1 MLLSE
6 MVIRSKIT
14 PPQSNRATLHRVRL
28 QEKFS
33 DSKNY
38 PLTLIHAGTGF
49 GKTTALLDL
58 SGFYPQVFWYNITEP
73 DRDPTLFLAH
83 LISAFFPNASPL
95 LDRLE
100 QGGLQAV
107 KGVLTSLIN
116 SLTTSLEEDAVLILD
131 DFHLVNNVKDINL
144 WLEMIVEQR
153 PPHLHI
159 AIASR
164 QIPETPAFVR
174 WRVKGNVLVI
184 DQGDLSFS
192 REEISQLFSE
202 YYHFPI
208 TPEQA
213 QALYAYTDGW
223 IIALQMIWQ
232 RLQSSR
238 EQSLDVL
245 LTELPSA
252 FADVFNYLAQDVLAQ
267 QPDSIQ
273 RFLLSTAILRQM
285 DAAVCNT
292 LLEITDSQELL
303 RSLTE
308 KGLFIFTADN
318 SIYRYQRLFQD
329 FLLEQTRAHQMN
341 IPQLH
346 LRAAEYFSTHQD
358 YEEAVYHRF
367 AAGDLGEA
375 ANLIE
380 MIGPKL
386 LEIGRLRTLSKWID
400 QLEVE
405 QLEVHPFIYLL
416 KGDVLRLRSKFEEA
430 ITAYG
435 KAEKIFLQRKTPL
448 GRSQAL
454 RSMAQVYLDTI
465 RPLKASSLLQEAI
478 GLLEPQEHPAEV
490 AALLDQLAENKLNQG
505 KPREAEELHKEASLL
520 RSESDPDAIYLE
532 ARSMLRTGR
541 LREARDLLESYG
553 ANHASSS
560 VQRPQRFHREMPLL
574 LSLIYIMLGDYER
587 GAARALQ
594 GIDVGRQLDSP
605 FVEAVG
611 LMRLGH
617 AYQMRPRAPWRGQQ
631 LEKSRAAYE
640 KSIDLVKPFNVMRVQ
655 VEPLWGLCRLYGYQG
670 AITEAKRYA
679 SQAIEIAETSG
690 DLWFAGLLR
699 VTMGTSYM
707 LIGEVSTAETWLNK
721 GVEIFEQVGDIFGQ
735 AMGSATLA
743 LTYWLHGGRQQALDT
758 FARIAPQLRVHDLDF
773 LLTQTTLLGM
783 QDDQSFYPLLIEAAQ
798 QGIEKDWIGGI
809 LKRKNLEGSDFHP
822 GYGLSIRT
830 LGLFEVWR
838 GDTLVTAHDW
848 QREKARQLLQFLI
861 NNPGKWFTREQI
873 TDRLWPNLD
882 ADAAKNFKVTL
893 NALNRALEPQREP
906 GQTPFFISRREA
918 LYSLNSA
925 ARIELDMDD
934 FSRLCASD
942 REEDL
947 LQALSIYTG
956 DYLVESVEE
965 YWANETRERLRDA
978 YLHTASHL
986 GEIYF
991 EQSRLEEAIKLC
1003 HEILAVDNCNEPA
1016 YRLLMRCHAARGNR
1030 STVQSVYQRCIS
1042 TLREELDID
1051 PSAETVQL
1059 WELLSK

>member
-14 PPQSNRATLHRVRL
+14 PPQSNRATLHRARL

-33 DSKNY
+33 VSKNY

-49 GKTTALLDL
+49 GKTTALLEL
-58 SGFYPQVFWYNITEP
+58 SSFYPQVFWYNITEP

-83 LISAFFPNASPL
+83 LISAFSPNSAQL

-107 KGVLTSLIN
+107 NSVLTALLN
-116 SLTTSLEEDAVLILD
+116 TLTTSLEEDAVLILD
-131 DFHLVNNVKDINL
+131 DFHLVNNVNDINR

-174 WRVKGNVLVI
+174 WRVKGNVLVV

-192 REEISQLFSE
+192 REEISQLFLE
-202 YYHFPI
+202 YYHFTI
-208 TPEQA
+208 TAEQA

-232 RLQSSR
+232 RLQSNR
-238 EQSLDVL
+238 EQSLEVL

-252 FADVFNYLAQDVLAQ
+252 FADVFNFLAQDVLAQ
-267 QPDSIQ
+267 QPEKIQ

-292 LLEITDSQELL
+292 LLEITDSQEILH
-303 RSLTE
+303 SLTE

-318 SIYRYQRLFQD
+318 ATYRYQRLFQD
-329 FLLEQTRAHQMN
+329 FLIDQTKVHRMD

-346 LRAAEYFSTHQD
+346 LRAAEYFAHNQD

-367 AAGDLGEA
+367 AAGDSREA

-380 MIGPKL
+380 RIGPKL
-386 LEIGRLRTLSKWID
+386 LEIGRLRTLNKWIE
-400 QLEVE
+400 QLDTE
-405 QLEVHPFIYLL
+405 QLEVHPSVYLL

-435 KAEKIFLQRKTPL
+435 KAEKIYLQQKNAL

-505 KPREAEELHKEASLL
+505 KPHEAEELHKEASLL

-541 LREARDLLESYG
+541 LREGRDLLESYG
-553 ANHASSS
+553 ANHSAAS

-574 LSLIYIMLGDYER
+574 LSLIYIMLGDYDK
-587 GAARALQ
+587 GAACALQ

-617 AYQMRPRAPWRGQQ
+617 AYQMRPRAPWQNQQ
-631 LEKSRAAYE
+631 LDQARTAYE
-640 KSIDLVKPFNVMRVQ
+640 RAIELVRPFNVMRVQ

-679 SQAIEIAETSG
+679 SQAIEIAEISG

-721 GVEIFEQVGDIFGQ
+721 GIEIFEQVGDIFGQ
-735 AMGSATLA
+735 AVGACTLA
-743 LTYWLHGGRQQALDT
+743 LTCWLHGDRQRALDT
-758 FARIAPQLRVHDLDF
+758 FAQIAPQLRFQNLDF
-773 LLTQTTLLGM
+773 LLTQSTFLGM
-783 QDDQSFYPLLIEAAQ
+783 QEDQVFYPLLIEAMQ
-798 QGIEKDWIGGI
+798 QGIEKEWIGGI
-809 LKRKNLEGSDFHP
+809 LKQKGLEGSNFHP
-822 GYGLSIRT
+822 GYSLSVRT

-838 GDTLVTAHDW
+838 GDTLVSAHDW

-861 NNPGKWFTREQI
+861 NSPGKWFTREQI
-873 TDRLWPNLD
+873 TDRLWPDLD

-893 NALNRALEPQREP
+893 NALNHALEPQREP
-906 GQTPFFISRREA
+906 GQTPFFVTRREA

-925 ARIELDMDD
+925 AKIELDGND

-956 DYLVESVEE
+956 DYLVESIDEH
-965 YWANETRERLRDA
+965 WADETRERLRDA

-991 EQSRLEEAIKLC
+991 KQSRLEAAIKLC

-1059 WELLSK
+1059 WESLSK